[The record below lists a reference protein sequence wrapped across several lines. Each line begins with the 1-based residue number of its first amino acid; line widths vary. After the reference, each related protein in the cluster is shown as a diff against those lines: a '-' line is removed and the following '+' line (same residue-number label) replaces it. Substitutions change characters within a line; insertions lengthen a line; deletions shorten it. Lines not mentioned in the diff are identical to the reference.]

1 MDKVDP
7 SLGSSKGGRGPRA
20 PRADTLCVASI
31 LQTHVQCLYHRPSSP
46 AQFCQGG
53 LKDPSWR
60 SGKDGTK
67 PQGSGFDLMGVGE
80 GTQRRAGPPSYRKER
95 TTTAGIDPVPQP
107 WRGHPGSHTG
117 SCSPGPA
124 SLGDSWVSWTSAQV
138 LCTCGTSGA
147 HGKHGSVQPLPS
159 GGQDHLQSLPTASR
173 ALSPA
178 RLSQRETSLE
188 AELPDVCRRGLPEQ
202 QAVPIPPGGQVQKRP
217 NCSHKIPASQPV
229 KRETHVSTP
238 RL

>member
-80 GTQRRAGPPSYRKER
+80 GTQRRAGPPQLQEGKNHHSWNRSCTAALER
-95 TTTAGIDPVPQP
+95 P
-107 WRGHPGSHTG
+107 
-117 SCSPGPA
+117 
-124 SLGDSWVSWTSAQV
+124 
-138 LCTCGTSGA
+138 
-147 HGKHGSVQPLPS
+147 
-159 GGQDHLQSLPTASR
+159 
-173 ALSPA
+173 
-178 RLSQRETSLE
+178 
-188 AELPDVCRRGLPEQ
+188 
-202 QAVPIPPGGQVQKRP
+202 
-217 NCSHKIPASQPV
+217 
-229 KRETHVSTP
+229 P
-238 RL
+238 RLPHRVLLPGACLPR